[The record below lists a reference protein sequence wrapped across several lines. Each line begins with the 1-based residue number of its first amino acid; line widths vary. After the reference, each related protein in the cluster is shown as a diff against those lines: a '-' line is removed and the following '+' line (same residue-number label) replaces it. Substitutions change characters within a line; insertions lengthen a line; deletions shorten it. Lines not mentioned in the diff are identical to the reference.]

1 MKVIIV
7 GGGIAGLTLA
17 YWLNKNGN
25 EVQVI
30 EKASELRTEGYML
43 DFFGPGYDVAE
54 KMGILDSLQRIH
66 YPISGLEFRSE
77 DGKFKYELPYP
88 SLRHLF
94 NGRHFNFLRG
104 DLEQVLYGLV
114 KDRVDF
120 KFGLTINDVQ
130 QDDNQ
135 VHMKF
140 SDGSRGTA
148 DLVVGADG
156 VRSRVRSLVFG
167 DHHNYIKHM
176 GYYTAAY
183 IIENSCMSKPLNN
196 AFYSLSSPELQA
208 SVYPIRG
215 DRSATFFLYKSSQKE
230 EHLFREEAINE
241 LNHHFKHMGWVVPE
255 LLDQAEE
262 ASDFYFDE
270 VSQVVMPQWS
280 KGRVVLVGDSCQ
292 AVSLMAGQG
301 ASLAMTGAYVLSRSL
316 QESNDVKQA
325 LEKYENDLKPQV
337 MKTQASGRKFA
348 HYFLPDTRW
357 RIIIRDVT
365 MRISVLPVVRRFVN
379 MNRARIPK

>member
-17 YWLNKNGN
+17 YWLNRNGN
-25 EVQVI
+25 DVKVI

-54 KMGILDSLQRIH
+54 EMGILEQLSRIH
-66 YPISGLEFRSE
+66 YPISGLEFRNE
-77 DGKFKYELPYP
+77 KGKFKFKLPYP

-104 DLEQVLYGLV
+104 DLEQVLYDLV
-114 KDRVDF
+114 KDQVDF
-120 KFGLTINDVQ
+120 RFGITIEEIQ
-130 QDDNQ
+130 QDDDQ
-135 VHMKF
+135 VHVTL
-140 SDGSRGTA
+140 SDGGRDTA

-167 DHHNYIKHM
+167 EHQNYIKHM

-183 IIENSCMSKPLNN
+183 IIENSSMNKQLHN
-196 AFYSLSSPELQA
+196 AFYSLSSPGLQA

-215 DRSATFFLYKSSQKE
+215 DRSATFFLYKASKKE
-230 EHLFREEAINE
+230 EHLSRNEAKNE
-241 LNHHFKHMGWVVPE
+241 LKNHFKHMGWVVPE
-255 LLDQAEE
+255 LLDKAEE
-262 ASDFYFDE
+262 ATDFYFDE

-301 ASLAMTGAYVLSRSL
+301 ASLAMTGAYVLARSL
-316 QESNDVKQA
+316 RENNNVKQA
-325 LEKYENDLKPQV
+325 LNKYEDDLKPQV

-357 RIIIRDVT
+357 RIFIRDIT
-365 MRISVLPVVRRFVN
+365 MRISVLPIIRKFVN

>member
-1 MKVIIV
+1 
-7 GGGIAGLTLA
+7 
-17 YWLNKNGN
+17 
-25 EVQVI
+25 
-30 EKASELRTEGYML
+30 
-43 DFFGPGYDVAE
+43 
-54 KMGILDSLQRIH
+54 
-66 YPISGLEFRSE
+66 GLEFRNE
-77 DGKFKYELPYP
+77 KGKFKFKLPYP

-104 DLEQVLYGLV
+104 DLEQVLYDLV
-114 KDRVDF
+114 KDQVDF
-120 KFGLTINDVQ
+120 RFGITIEEIQ
-130 QDDNQ
+130 QDDDQ
-135 VHMKF
+135 VHVTL
-140 SDGSRGTA
+140 SDGRRDTA

-167 DHHNYIKHM
+167 EHQNYIKHM

-183 IIENSCMSKPLNN
+183 IIENSSMNKQLHN
-196 AFYSLSSPELQA
+196 AFYSLSSPGLQA

-215 DRSATFFLYKSSQKE
+215 DRSATFFLYKASKKE
-230 EHLFREEAINE
+230 EHLSRNEAKNE
-241 LNHHFKHMGWVVPE
+241 LKNHFKHMGWVVPE
-255 LLDQAEE
+255 LLDKAEE
-262 ASDFYFDE
+262 ATDFYFDE

-301 ASLAMTGAYVLSRSL
+301 ASLAMTGAYVLARSL
-316 QESNDVKQA
+316 RENNNVKQA
-325 LEKYENDLKPQV
+325 LNKYEDDLKPQV

-357 RIIIRDVT
+357 RIFIRDIT
-365 MRISVLPVVRRFVN
+365 MRISVLPIIRKFVN

>member
-7 GGGIAGLTLA
+7 GGGMAGLTLA

-30 EKASELRTEGYML
+30 EKAPELRTEGYML

-54 KMGILDSLQRIH
+54 KMGILDQLSRIH
-66 YPISGLEFRSE
+66 YPISGLKFLKE
-77 DGKFKYELPYP
+77 DGTYKFKLPYP

-104 DLEQVLYGLV
+104 DLEQVLYNLV

-120 KFGLTINDVQ
+120 KFGLTIDYIHEDND
-130 QDDNQ
+130 Q
-135 VHMKF
+135 VYITL
-140 SDGSRGTA
+140 SDGSRDTA

-167 DHHNYIKHM
+167 DHENYIKHM

-183 IIENSCMSKPLNN
+183 IIDNSSMNKQLDN
-196 AFYSLSSPELQA
+196 AFYSLSSPGLQA

-215 DRSATFFLYKSSQKE
+215 DRSATFFLYKSSKKE
-230 EHLFREEAINE
+230 GHLSREEAKKE
-241 LNHHFKHMGWVVPE
+241 LDHHFNHMGWVVPE
-255 LLDQAEE
+255 LLDKAGE
-262 ASDFYFDE
+262 AADFYFDE
-270 VSQVVMPQWS
+270 VSQVVMPHWS
-280 KGRVVLVGDSCQ
+280 KDRVVLVGDSCQ

-301 ASLAMTGAYVLSRSL
+301 ASLAMTGAYVLARSL
-316 QESNDVKQA
+316 QENNDVNQA
-325 LEKYENDLKPQV
+325 LDQYEDDLKPQV
-337 MKTQASGRKFA
+337 MTTQASGRRFA

-357 RIIIRDVT
+357 RIFIRDIT
-365 MRISVLPVVRRFVN
+365 MRISVLPIIRKFVN

>member
-1 MKVIIV
+1 MKVLIV

-17 YWLNKNGN
+17 YWMNQNGN

-30 EKASELRTEGYML
+30 EKAPELRTEGYML

-66 YPISGLEFRSE
+66 YPISALKFLNRK
-77 DGKFKYELPYP
+77 GKHKFELPYP

-104 DLEQVLYGLV
+104 DLEQVLYELV
-114 KDRVDF
+114 RERVDF
-120 KFGLTINDVQ
+120 RFGVTTEDIQ
-130 QDDNQ
+130 QDDEQ
-135 VHMKF
+135 VHVTL
-140 SDGSRGTA
+140 SDGSREAA
-148 DLVVGADG
+148 DIVVGADG
-156 VRSRVRSLVFG
+156 VRSQVRSLMFG
-167 DHHNYIKHM
+167 DHHNYIKHL

-183 IIENSCMSKPLNN
+183 IIHNSTMENQLSN
-196 AFYSLSSPELQA
+196 AFYSLSSPGLQA

-215 DRSATFFLYKSSQKE
+215 DRSATFFLYKASKKE
-230 EHLFREEAINE
+230 EHLSGKEAKDE
-241 LNHHFKHMGWVVPE
+241 LENQFKHMGWIVPE
-255 LLDQAEE
+255 LLDKADE

-270 VSQVVMPQWS
+270 VSQVVMPRWS

-301 ASLAMTGAYVLSRSL
+301 ASLAMTGAYVLARCL
-316 QESNDVKQA
+316 HENKDVKQA
-325 LEKYENDLKPQV
+325 LDKYEDDLKPQI
-337 MKTQASGRKFA
+337 MKTQASGRRFA
-348 HYFLPDTRW
+348 HYFLPDTRL
-357 RIIIRDVT
+357 RIFIRDLT
-365 MRISVLPVVRRFVN
+365 MRISVLPVIRRFIN